1 MKIDKSTCDII
12 LAVILADREDTG
24 LHICISGVSPSD
36 RGWFLSDNGVL
47 KYEPDP
53 QSEEG
58 GHIQTRISLDQFLSE
73 VGSNEV
79 EFFFTEGHDNSRKT
93 IFVDAIKKA
102 QQSYAKEPGPLTQA
116 KAVP

>member
-1 MKIDKSTCDII
+1 M
-12 LAVILADREDTG
+12 AVILADQADTG
-24 LHICISGVSPSD
+24 LHICISGVSPSE
-36 RGWFLSDNGVL
+36 RGWFMSDTGVM

-58 GHIQTRISLDQFLSE
+58 EHISTRISLDQFLSE

-79 EFFFTEGHDNSRKT
+79 EFFLTEGRDQSRKT

-102 QQSYAKEPGPLTQA
+102 QDAPR
-116 KAVP
+116 

>member
-1 MKIDKSTCDII
+1 MNRTRNQRK
-12 LAVILADREDTG
+12 VDTSKLG
-24 LHICISGVSPSD
+24 F
-36 RGWFLSDNGVL
+36 RW
-47 KYEPDP
+47 
-53 QSEEG
+53 
-58 GHIQTRISLDQFLSE
+58 DQFLSE

>member
-1 MKIDKSTCDII
+1 LKIDKSTCDLI
-12 LAVILADREDTG
+12 LAVILADQADTG
-24 LHICISGVSPSD
+24 LHICISGVSPSE
-36 RGWFLSDNGVL
+36 RGWFMSDTGVM

-53 QSEEG
+53 DSKEG

-73 VGSNEV
+73 VGSDEV
-79 EFFFTEGHDNSRKT
+79 EFFLTEGHDQSRKT